1 MFSHIDPDGQ
11 QGARVVSVDMLARL
25 REHTGKSLQKSLG
38 GIIVYCIRSAAA
50 TALLFL
56 LPWVGFAQASPA
68 EPQESY
74 DPIVLVWTETL
85 GVPRLGQG
93 FVVGD
98 GTLVVTAHHVV
109 HETSGKDKGVD
120 LFVRSPEGS
129 HWMAGVV
136 TVLSP
141 YLGASCD
148 AEIVASD
155 PELDLAVLR
164 TPWKG
169 HPAFGLADD
178 DSVRLAERV
187 TVAGMT
193 YVLLALSSRAEES
206 LIEWKGIESQT
217 LPVDFVAVRQDTPR
231 FIQTAAVGSLGP
243 GASGTPM
250 LLPERPA
257 AVGCF
262 TSVVGRKEG
271 ETGEVIAAKGP
282 ASAQVREL
290 LAKAGQAES
299 LNAAEQQ
306 LPQPPDA
313 MEAWSLWLEIL
324 SAWGRKQPQ
333 EALEKAQALIE
344 LRPGCG
350 FAYRIGADAAA
361 RSKKDDLAETLW
373 QDALSVD
380 TEGAATRLF
389 YASHLSKRD
398 EHDRALEELDALWQA
413 GKHRSTVTTLMV
425 NILSDRGEYAR
436 CADLLTEALKDEPDN
451 AWLWY
456 QLGGMYAEQMDYV
469 PAASCFARAVEL
481 MPENE
486 RFQKALDKVKKK
498 ADNPEAKD

>member
-1 MFSHIDPDGQ
+1 
-11 QGARVVSVDMLARL
+11 
-25 REHTGKSLQKSLG
+25 
-38 GIIVYCIRSAAA
+38 
-50 TALLFL
+50 
-56 LPWVGFAQASPA
+56 
-68 EPQESY
+68 
-74 DPIVLVWTETL
+74 
-85 GVPRLGQG
+85 
-93 FVVGD
+93 
-98 GTLVVTAHHVV
+98 
-109 HETSGKDKGVD
+109 
-120 LFVRSPEGS
+120 
-129 HWMAGVV
+129 MAGVV

-164 TPWKG
+164 IPWKG

-193 YVLLALSSRAEES
+193 YVFLAFGPRAEES

-217 LPVDFVAVRQDTPR
+217 LPVDFVAVRQDIPR

-257 AVGCF
+257 VVGCF

-271 ETGEVIAAKGP
+271 EIGEVIAAKGP

-290 LAKAGQAES
+290 LEKAGQAES

-324 SAWGRKQPQ
+324 STWGRKQPQ
-333 EALEKAQALIE
+333 QALEKAQALIE

-350 FAYRIGADAAA
+350 FAYRIGTDAAA
-361 RSKKDDLAETLW
+361 RLKKDDSVETLW
-373 QDALSVD
+373 QDALNAD

-389 YASHLSKRD
+389 YAFHLSKRGD
-398 EHDRALEELDALWQA
+398 QDKALEELDALWQA
-413 GKHRSTVTTLMV
+413 GNHCSMVTILMV
-425 NILSDRGEYAR
+425 NILSNRREYAR
-436 CADLLTEALKDEPDN
+436 CAHLLTEALKEEAEN

-456 QLGGMYAEQMDYV
+456 QLGGVYAEQEDHAT
-469 PAASCFARAVEL
+469 AASHLARAVEL